1 MQSVPCLKFARI
13 TFRGARSYNMST
25 MTHPYL
31 CLGVSSSVFNT
42 MVDPSQIFW
51 KVIETTIRGS
61 LMITPETTIFQLA
74 VRLADQARYVHNPEA
89 YD

>member
-1 MQSVPCLKFARI
+1 MSEAGSPDVFAVDME
-13 TFRGARSYNMST
+13 TTLLDLARATDLSGQAE
-25 MTHPYL
+25 P
-31 CLGVSSSVFNT
+31 VSPEAV
-42 MVDPSQIFW
+42 Q
-51 KVIETTIRGS
+51 KVINETPIYK